1 MRCSEIAARSG
12 GLQYLEFP
20 QKTVTG
26 SVPQSPLCRLTS
38 HRFEELVLPLLD
50 SIYDSARYLS
60 RNGTEAEDLVQDT
73 CLRALRG
80 FRTFETGTNFRAWI
94 FQILKNTFSSSR
106 TSAQYRMRHLHF
118 SLDEMTTPVQS
129 RVPDQ
134 IEILL
139 YKSQLVST
147 EFAVQRLPAFQR
159 KVLMLCDLEGLS
171 YRDAAQELSIPLGT
185 VMSRLARARKAIRR
199 SIQENMV
206 RRRARGTSKTRDE
219 FNTF

>member
-12 GLQYLEFP
+12 GLQHLEFP

-60 RNGTEAEDLVQDT
+60 RNGTEAEDLV
-73 CLRALRG
+73 
-80 FRTFETGTNFRAWI
+80 
-94 FQILKNTFSSSR
+94 
-106 TSAQYRMRHLHF
+106 
-118 SLDEMTTPVQS
+118 
-129 RVPDQ
+129 DQ

-159 KVLMLCDLEGLS
+159 KVLILCDLEGLS

-185 VMSRLARARKAIRR
+185 VMSRLARARKAVRR